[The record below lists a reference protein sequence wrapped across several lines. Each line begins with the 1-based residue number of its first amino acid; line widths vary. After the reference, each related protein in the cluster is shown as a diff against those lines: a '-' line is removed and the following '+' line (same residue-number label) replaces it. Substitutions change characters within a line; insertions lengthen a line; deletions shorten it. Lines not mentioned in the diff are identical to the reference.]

1 MNDSNTQILIVDDNP
16 TNIDLLRRYL
26 EPENY
31 RISAVTSGEKAIA
44 LAGKLQP
51 NIILLDIMMPGIGG
65 YETCVIIKNDPLTK
79 HIPIIFVTAKVAPED
94 LRKGFAVGGAD
105 YITKPVD
112 QDVLLARVS
121 YQLSVQKK
129 QQLERQL
136 LEKSQ
141 YMASLGE
148 LVAEITHEVASP
160 LGNIQLI
167 IGALKSEL
175 RHLNEELEKGV
186 LQKKELTDFF
196 SEYMDAITTC
206 EKNSLRAETIMTS
219 FKSVAVSQCRS
230 KIEPFNLRKLVE
242 DVLQTLIPKLKRTQ
256 HQINIEIPIEIE
268 LTTYSGALIHI
279 ITNLINNAL
288 IHGFENIEKGV
299 VDISASVEND
309 RVTIIV
315 DDDGNGIPKELI
327 DKIFT
332 KFFTTKAGSG
342 GSGLGLHIC
351 QKMAEEE
358 LQGTIQV
365 ISPEHKGC
373 RFVLEIKQ
381 HVATPSTGA
390 A

>member
-1 MNDSNTQILIVDDNP
+1 MDNSGIQILIVDDNP

-26 EPENY
+26 EPEKY
-31 RISAVTSGEKAIA
+31 KISAVTSGEKAID

-65 YETCVIIKNDPLTK
+65 YETCVILKTDPATKN
-79 HIPIIFVTAKVAPED
+79 IPIIFVTAKVAPED

-129 QQLERQL
+129 QLLEKQL

-148 LVAEITHEVASP
+148 LVAEITHEIASP

-167 IGALKSEL
+167 IGSLKSEL
-175 RHLNEELEKGV
+175 KHLGDAIEKGT
-186 LQKKELTDFF
+186 LQKEQLVSFIN
-196 SEYMDAITTC
+196 EYSDAVDTC

-219 FKSVAVSQCRS
+219 FKSVAVSQCKSEISR
-230 KIEPFNLRKLVE
+230 FNLRSLIE
-242 DVLQTLIPKLKRTQ
+242 DILHTLTPKLKKTE
-256 HQINIEIPIEIE
+256 HSVKLEVPNDIE
-268 LTTYSGALIHI
+268 LTTYSGAFTHI
-279 ITNLINNAL
+279 ITNLMNNAL
-288 IHGFENIEKGV
+288 IHGFENITNGEIIIAASHNDNTV
-299 VDISASVEND
+299 QISVKDN
-309 RVTIIV
+309 
-315 DDDGNGIPKELI
+315 GNGIPDNLI
-327 DKIFT
+327 DKIFL
-332 KFFTTKAGSG
+332 KFFTTKGNDG

-358 LQGTIQV
+358 LQGSIQV
-365 ISPEHKGC
+365 QNNAGAGC
-373 RFVLEIKQ
+373 CFILEIKQ
-381 HVATPSTGA
+381 HVD
-390 A
+390 